1 MSNTPSTVQYQE
13 KSLSDIEDIPA
24 FKVQESALPKI
35 REYYA
40 IWSPWTAGDQR
51 NITTKFKSYEGKTYA
66 LKWWISFNTFE
77 AAEHQAKLWQLD
89 DYIIEGVKVTESR
102 LSWIAAT
109 HTKSEN
115 NE

>member
-13 KSLSDIEDIPA
+13 KSLSDIEDTPP

-35 REYYA
+35 REYYT
-40 IWSPWTAGDQR
+40 IWARWDESEHRDVL
-51 NITTKFKSYEGKTYA
+51 TKFKSYEGKTYT
-66 LKWWISFNTFE
+66 LKWWISFNSFE

-102 LSWIAAT
+102 LSWIAAA